1 MAVSQMLR
9 LTTSAKLNLFLSV
22 LGRRGD
28 GYHELQGIF
37 HSVDLVDDLEVGS
50 SDNGDISVEVTS
62 ADGGNPLPEMTENLI
77 YRAAVSLRE
86 HTGVERGAR
95 LRLTK
100 RIPIGG
106 GLGGGS
112 SNAAGALLALDRFW
126 ELHQEQATL
135 MELAAELGSDVPFC
149 LAGAG
154 TSLVTGRGEQVAPLP
169 PPPTLLWFVLG
180 LSDTPL
186 RTPQVYAELA
196 DDEVGIEQSPAP
208 MTMALAAGDVRE
220 VAALLSNDLE
230 APALRLRPELEAR
243 KEGLIDAGA
252 LGVGLSGSGPTL
264 FGIAASRSDA
274 QSIARKVAGGF
285 DRVAVVC
292 STPSCVAFL

>member
-1 MAVSQMLR
+1 MSASEPLR

-37 HSVDLVDDLEVGS
+37 HSVDLVDDLVATATDGEIGVR
-50 SDNGDISVEVTS
+50 VES
-62 ADGGNPLPEMTENLI
+62 EKGEHLLPDLTENLI
-77 YRAAVSLRE
+77 YRAALALRDL
-86 HTGVERGAR
+86 TGKERGAD
-95 LRLTK
+95 LHVVK

-112 SNAAGALLALDRFW
+112 SNAAGALLALDRLW
-126 ELHQEQATL
+126 GLHLEQATL
-135 MELAAELGSDVPFC
+135 MELAAGLGSDVPFC

-154 TSLVTGRGEQVAPLP
+154 TSLVTGRGEQLAPLP

-186 RTPQVYAELA
+186 LTPDVYAGLTE
-196 DDEVGIEQSPAP
+196 EEIGVEQSPAP
-208 MTMALAAGDVRE
+208 MTMALAAGDVSE

-230 APALRLRPELEAR
+230 PPAFRLRPELADAR
-243 KEGLIDAGA
+243 RALLDAGA
-252 LGVGLSGSGPTL
+252 LGAGLSGSGPTL
-264 FGIAASRSDA
+264 FGVVRDRKGAREVADRVSD
-274 QSIARKVAGGF
+274 VF

-292 STPSCVAFL
+292 STPSCVTFV